1 QRALRPSAH
10 RRPRRRGRFRRGQP
24 LPRPRRGRSPPG
36 RDGLGSPLRP
46 PRRGRVRAP
55 GRRRVRHAPAR
66 RRRRVDRVGAGPA
79 AARPDAGG
87 GGEGGSRHGQPGG
100 GDVPA
105 AALEPR
111 RDAACRRPHA
121 ARRQGQWPQRG
132 PPRSH
137 RPGGEYGS
145 PPMKLPLSLLL
156 ALSLAAA
163 RAGAEEPGRPF
174 LFTTV
179 APTEERG
186 WVAHYDA
193 GYSERA
199 DATVSENG
207 FEQRVGVQGR
217 LGHGLTLLGRVG
229 LVLDEGRNTG
239 GTGEAE
245 LLKDVAS
252 WHGVRTA
259 AGGGVRREAAGVTV
273 LLARVAVGK
282 TFPRSALW
290 SNLRLERPLARGR
303 DAVDLITSIGWT
315 RRLGRSLHAGVEALG
330 EDLEGFWEAEEA

>member
-1 QRALRPSAH
+1 MKLALAALLS
-10 RRPRRRGRFRRGQP
+10 
-24 LPRPRRGRSPPG
+24 LS
-36 RDGLGSPLRP
+36 L
-46 PRRGRVRAP
+46 
-55 GRRRVRHAPAR
+55 
-66 RRRRVDRVGAGPA
+66 GAG
-79 AARPDAGG
+79 
-87 GGEGGSRHGQPGG
+87 
-100 GDVPA
+100 
-105 AALEPR
+105 
-111 RDAACRRPHA
+111 
-121 ARRQGQWPQRG
+121 
-132 PPRSH
+132 
-137 RPGGEYGS
+137 
-145 PPMKLPLSLLL
+145 
-156 ALSLAAA
+156 
-163 RAGAEEPGRPF
+163 RAGASEPTRPF

-179 APTEERG
+179 APSEERG
-186 WVAHYDA
+186 WVGHYDA
-193 GYSERA
+193 GYSERT

-245 LLKDVAS
+245 ILKDVAS

-282 TFPRSALW
+282 TFRTSALW

-330 EDLEGFWEAEEA
+330 EDLEGFWEAEEAEGGARLFVGPSVRLAPPQRHWQVSLAAGPVIRASRSPRLSAAGRALEARDGYAARASLSYAF